1 MGSLL
6 RSVFELGFQKS
17 PIILVG
23 GVASLIPGNLLP
35 IIALTQSVS
44 FAQGLL
50 SGNVNLDIDNFFA
63 DFKPLP
69 GATLIENQLGRYPF
83 ANQGVAAN
91 AVIVQPKRVSMLMQ
105 CPPRADGAMAARLL
119 TLTALQQVLTLHI
132 SQGGLFTVATPSYLY
147 TNCVLLKLADASQ
160 GAGTKH
166 VQTAWQFDFE
176 QPLITLDQAAMS
188 YNSMLSKISS
198 GLPSTGE
205 LSWSGVSTSVG
216 SAVSGAATNL
226 NGVTTSIVGLTPIT
240 TTSIP

>member
-1 MGSLL
+1 MSSLV
-6 RSVFELGFQKS
+6 RSIFELGFQKS
-17 PIILVG
+17 PIILSG
-23 GVASLIPGNLLP
+23 GVATLIPGGLLP

-50 SGNVNLDIDNFFA
+50 SGNVNLNIDNFFA
-63 DFKPLP
+63 DFRPLS

-105 CPPRADGAMAARLL
+105 CPPRADGSMTSRLL

-132 SQGGLFTVATPSYLY
+132 SQGGLFTVATPSFLY
-147 TNCVLLKLADASQ
+147 INCVLLKLADASQ
-160 GAGTKH
+160 GANTKH

-176 QPLITLDQAAMS
+176 QPLITLDQAATS
-188 YNSMLSKISS
+188 YSAMLSKIDG
-198 GLPSTGE
+198 GLPVNGE
-205 LSWSGVSTSVG
+205 LAWSGTSTSVG

-226 NGVTTSIVGLTPIT
+226 NGVTTSIVGLTPISV
-240 TTSIP
+240 TSIQ